1 MPARRG
7 SAAKAVGNWILLSA
21 LVATALL
28 LPSLLYPFGRDQAVF
43 AYVGSVM
50 ARGGM
55 PYRDAW
61 DLKPPGIYLAYA
73 CLASFAPNHGLG
85 LMHLLRIADLV
96 IVAGIAVLL
105 AGIARRCGYP
115 EAAIAAAGWY
125 ACLYLQGGYWGL
137 AQAEAWANL
146 VVLGSILLCLEASE
160 HTPRSRWLAIGV
172 LGGMG
177 ALLKFTTVLPLVPF
191 LLHAVRK
198 ETPQHRFASTA
209 TSLAGLALPLAAA
222 GLWLAVNGAL
232 ASYVEIQRGFV
243 APYTQLSASSPIQH
257 LAHVVRFTGQWL
269 TSIWLP
275 ALLAIYASV
284 RAIRARTAATR
295 LLTMLAGGLLAVWIQ
310 DKYFGYHW
318 LTVLPAVSLLA
329 AIGSVQ
335 LCRLSHLSG
344 RAIPVL
350 SLLGVVVWAGIAL
363 GSNYRDAARVALGNL
378 SYSQWLIRFGHPGA
392 GDNSFLADS
401 WAADYVRQHTQPGD
415 SVLVWGFEPAVYL
428 LANRRPPSR
437 YFFNV
442 AITAPFVPASWRR
455 EFLDDVRANPPELV
469 LCVRKDAVPWASGRT
484 DDSVAQLQ
492 SWAELREWLK
502 QGYQFERQIEDFA
515 VYRRVRP
522 RVVRY

>member
-1 MPARRG
+1 MPAPD
-7 SAAKAVGNWILLSA
+7 STATKANRSWVLLAA

-28 LPSLLYPFGRDQAVF
+28 LPSLLYPLGRDQAVF

-73 CLASFAPNHGLG
+73 SLAGLAPNHGLG
-85 LMHLLRIADLV
+85 LMHLLRIADLL
-96 IVAGIAVLL
+96 IAGGIGVLL
-105 AGIARRCGYP
+105 AGIVRRCGYP

-146 VVLGSILLCLEASE
+146 VVLGSIFLCLEPSE
-160 HTPRSRWLAIGV
+160 GTKRSQWMAIGV
-172 LGGMG
+172 LSGMG
-177 ALLKFTTVLPLVPF
+177 ALLKFTTVFPLVPF
-191 LLHAVRK
+191 LLHALRR
-198 ETPQHRFASTA
+198 EAPQHRIASSATA
-209 TSLAGLALPLAAA
+209 LVGLALPLAGA
-222 GLWLAVNGAL
+222 GLWLAANGAL
-232 ASYVEIQRGFV
+232 TSYVEIQRGFV
-243 APYTQLSASSPIQH
+243 APYTQLSASGPIQH
-257 LAHVVRFTGQWL
+257 LIHVVRFTGQWL

-284 RAIRARTAATR
+284 GVLRARTAATR
-295 LLTMLAGGLLAVWIQ
+295 LLAMLAGGLLAVWIQ

-335 LCRLSHLSG
+335 LCRLSRLSV
-344 RAIPVL
+344 RAIPVF
-350 SLLGVVVWAGIAL
+350 SLLGVVVWAGVVL
-363 GSNYRDAARVALGNL
+363 GNTYRDAARVALGNL
-378 SYSQWLIRFGHPGA
+378 PYSQWLVRFGHPGA
-392 GDNSFLADS
+392 GDNSFLADT
-401 WAADYVRQHTQPGD
+401 WAADYVRHHTQPGD

-428 LANRRPPSR
+428 LADRRPPSR

-442 AITAPFVPASWRR
+442 AVTAPFVPASWRR
-455 EFLDDVRANPPELV
+455 EFLDGVRANPPELV
-469 LCVRKDAVPWASGRT
+469 LCVRNDAVPWASGRA
-484 DDSVAQLQ
+484 DDSLAQLQ
-492 SWAELREWLK
+492 SWAELRDWLE
-502 QGYQFERQIEDFA
+502 QGYQYERQIEDFA

-522 RVVRY
+522 KDVRY